1 MKLRRVARVLAVS
14 MALAALGAP
23 AVPHSDEARAA
34 TVSSSSVA
42 PRAAIDIRGL
52 FGDENEPDENEGGGE
67 QAKQSS
73 GTSLPVVL
81 LLVAVAALTGAYLAL
96 RVRRLWLR
104 LRDWGSDLRARLS
117 DMRPRL

>member
-1 MKLRRVARVLAVS
+1 VSAARIFRRVVCLLAIGI
-14 MALAALGAP
+14 ALAALGAP
-23 AVPHSDEARAA
+23 
-34 TVSSSSVA
+34 VA
-42 PRAAIDIRGL
+42 PRVGEARPASVSQSSVIPLAAIDLHGL

-67 QAKQSS
+67 EEKQSS

-104 LRDWGSDLRARLS
+104 VRDWGSDLRARL
-117 DMRPRL
+117 

>member
-1 MKLRRVARVLAVS
+1 MRTARKLRRVALVLALS

-42 PRAAIDIRGL
+42 PQAAIDIRGLL

-81 LLVAVAALTGAYLAL
+81 LLVVLAALAGAYLAI
-96 RVRRLWLR
+96 RVRRLWWR
-104 LRDWGSDLRARLS
+104 LLDWGSDMRARF
-117 DMRPRL
+117 

>member
-1 MKLRRVARVLAVS
+1 MKLRRVACVLAVG

-23 AVPHSDEARAA
+23 AVPHSNEARAA

-42 PRAAIDIRGL
+42 PRAAIDIRGLL

-104 LRDWGSDLRARLS
+104 VRDWGSDLRARL
-117 DMRPRL
+117 

>member
-1 MKLRRVARVLAVS
+1 MRTATKLRRVAVVLVVG

-23 AVPHSDEARAA
+23 GLPHSGDARTA

-42 PRAAIDIRGL
+42 PQAAIDIRGLL

-73 GTSLPVVL
+73 GTSLPVVV
-81 LLVAVAALTGAYLAL
+81 LLVVLAALAGAYLAI
-96 RVRRLWLR
+96 RVRRLWWR
-104 LRDWGSDLRARLS
+104 LLDWGSDMRARL
-117 DMRPRL
+117 